1 MRSEV
6 CLKQL
11 QPLDIL
17 CMWCFQQNAR
27 AERAVHHSWKLDRRY
42 LVTWV
47 CSKEKPRPWSLYS
60 QAMKKSSSVHF
71 LKAFTSLLKYL
82 IERYCLTVESW
93 SKDTAPAWLTWV
105 HWGSGV
111 LTVKAEWACGDAR
124 YLVSQIT
131 VLLRDPKKKK
141 VIPRES
147 HKSPFCLPQNVGAI
161 FSVLSTA
168 MPV

>member
-1 MRSEV
+1 
-6 CLKQL
+6 
-11 QPLDIL
+11 
-17 CMWCFQQNAR
+17 
-27 AERAVHHSWKLDRRY
+27 
-42 LVTWV
+42 
-47 CSKEKPRPWSLYS
+47 
-60 QAMKKSSSVHF
+60 MKKSSSVHF

-105 HWGSGV
+105 HWCSGV

-141 VIPRES
+141 S
-147 HKSPFCLPQNVGAI
+147 HPKRVSRITLLSAPKRGCHLL
-161 FSVLSTA
+161 SVEHCYACVVAASLQEDRNHLLLNTA
-168 MPV
+168 SSENTYPLMFVPKQYQQPWLWKYFI